1 MEVSACSGR
10 VVSGYWPQPTDLE
23 LRYNARSQLVIHRQK
38 IQSFPRNLLVVT
50 SCMITIDQDSPVA
63 QQARLR
69 KHLKSMT
76 ASSASRRSPKDTS
89 PASTAHF
96 YGGSPPEPE
105 DSNRAELQHL
115 PGARPQAPIHEPPS
129 ESSLPR
135 ESVSSQV
142 SCLEQVD
149 IRQST
154 PSERVKRLNPGS
166 EPPSLVG
173 ELRRRMQ
180 WQLSSPV
187 VDPDAPQDATA
198 SIATSSSSTTKSRKR
213 RWTLPPK
220 VRLAL
225 STSNRG
231 VLIAVALIAV
241 VVGFFVVA
249 LSWPGDDG
257 SVESAPVTETAP
269 KPTSA
274 SDTTIVVSVAG
285 AVETPG
291 VVEVPEGARV
301 ADAIEEAGGMLDDID
316 PGLLNLARVLN
327 DGDLIAVED
336 AQESTD
342 EEAGSEANGEPGAVN
357 VNAADAGALV
367 ALNGVG
373 PVLAERIVDYRD
385 EHGSF
390 QAIEDLLNVSG
401 IGPAML
407 EKIRDDLLL

>member
-1 MEVSACSGR
+1 
-10 VVSGYWPQPTDLE
+10 
-23 LRYNARSQLVIHRQK
+23 
-38 IQSFPRNLLVVT
+38 
-50 SCMITIDQDSPVA
+50 MITIDQDSPVA

-76 ASSASRRSPKDTS
+76 ASSASRRRPDDTS
-89 PASTAHF
+89 PASGAHF
-96 YGGSPPEPE
+96 NDVSPLVTEGSNRTEPE
-105 DSNRAELQHL
+105 RPPDSDHQDST
-115 PGARPQAPIHEPPS
+115 HESPS
-129 ESSLPR
+129 DSSLPG
-135 ESVSSQV
+135 ESALSQV
-142 SCLEQVD
+142 SCLEQID

-154 PSERVKRLNPGS
+154 PSERVKRLNPGP
-166 EPPSLVG
+166 EPQSLVG

-187 VDPDAPQDATA
+187 AELDGSRD
-198 SIATSSSSTTKSRKR
+198 ATSSKGTSTSSTAKARKR

-220 VRLAL
+220 VCLAL

-231 VLIAVALIAV
+231 VLIAVAMTAV

-249 LSWPGDDG
+249 LSWPGDDS
-257 SVESAPVTETAP
+257 SVESASVTETAP
-269 KPTSA
+269 EPTA

-301 ADAIEEAGGMLDDID
+301 ADAIEEAGGMLEDTD

-336 AQESTD
+336 AHES
-342 EEAGSEANGEPGAVN
+342 SEKEVKSESDGEPGTVN
-357 VNAADAGALV
+357 VNAADAGSLV

-390 QAIEDLLNVSG
+390 QSIEDLLNVSG
-401 IGPAML
+401 VGPAML
-407 EKIRDDLLL
+407 EKIRDDILL